1 VQTRGK
7 PRNLETTPKVLNVIY
22 NLNAIALI
30 AECEKPRRLLGPRGL
45 IGEIFNIF

>member
-30 AECEKPRRLLGPRGL
+30 KPIIELK
-45 IGEIFNIF
+45 IQMNYI